1 MTKISQHHSFV
12 IKLWPPSQSTRS
24 EAVQRMITN
33 LFAPSSIF
41 FSERYGRLGR
51 DQATKIAAMIES
63 SAFVSAN
70 EHYRAMF
77 SCDGSSAVEIY
88 AEETSKLML
97 DVLKSFSSTPISVK
111 EDHVPQGV
119 PVLASLKEQLTEFD
133 LSGFIAGRS
142 EEFMRVMRIFI
153 AALESC
159 TLRSLNLSYNALGE
173 EGVRDFDAL
182 LKSQGNLEDLY
193 LINADITSQ
202 AAKAVSELIRSIKK
216 LKILHF
222 HNNMTGDEGDVHIS
236 KVKGGISL
244 AEAIQKC
251 SNLKKI
257 DLSDN
262 IVALSKTLSSH
273 AGLTEI
279 YLSGLNLGDEG
290 AIALVNV
297 LKDFTPSLE
306 VLDLAGNVITPAAA
320 SALAACIAAKE
331 SLAKLKLSKNKLKD
345 EGTILIARALQNGH
359 LQLKEVDLSTNAM
372 TDVGA
377 QALAVAVD
385 NKPECI
391 DEVKAFFEKSL
402 DLLGPLDENE

>member
-1 MTKISQHHSFV
+1 MTKISQHHLFV

-41 FSERYGRLGR
+41 FSERYCCLGR

-70 EHYRAMF
+70 EHYRAIF

-97 DVLKSFSSTPISVK
+97 DVLKSCSSTPISVK

-119 PVLASLKEQLTEFD
+119 PVLAYLKEQLTEVD

-153 AALESC
+153 EALESC

-202 AAKAVSELIRSIKK
+202 AAKAVSELISSTKK

-222 HNNMTGDEGDVHIS
+222 HYNMTGDEGAVHIA
-236 KVKGGISL
+236 KVVEGSPALEDFRCSSTSLGEKGGISL
-244 AEAIQKC
+244 VEAIQKC

-262 IVALSKTLSSH
+262 MFGVKAGVALSKALSSH

-290 AIALVNV
+290 AIAL
-297 LKDFTPSLE
+297 LE
-306 VLDLAGNVITPAAA
+306 VLDLAGNAITPAAA

-345 EGTILIARALQNGH
+345 EGTILI
-359 LQLKEVDLSTNAM
+359 
-372 TDVGA
+372 
-377 QALAVAVD
+377 
-385 NKPECI
+385 
-391 DEVKAFFEKSL
+391 
-402 DLLGPLDENE
+402 